1 MKTLLRLLLL
11 ACLLPV
17 LPAFAGEPADIPAVD
32 SSWLAPAELRSDASA
47 ALSPLDG
54 VVYAALSCNSVCW
67 QQYQACLAGCNNEL
81 CRDYCREA
89 KIECSCNC
97 GLGIC

>member
-1 MKTLLRLLLL
+1 MKTVLRLLLL
-11 ACLLPV
+11 ACLFPV
-17 LPAFAGEPADIPAVD
+17 LPAFAGEPADAPAVD
-32 SSWLAPAELRSDASA
+32 LSWLAPAEMRSDTVT
-47 ALSPLDG
+47 ALTPLDG

-67 QQYQACLAGCNNEL
+67 QQYQACRAACNNEL
-81 CRDYCREA
+81 CIDYCQEA

>member
-1 MKTLLRLLLL
+1 MKTVLRLLLL
-11 ACLLPV
+11 AGLLAV
-17 LPAFAGEPADIPAVD
+17 LPAL
-32 SSWLAPAELRSDASA
+32 SSRP
-47 ALSPLDG
+47 
-54 VVYAALSCNSVCW
+54 VYAALSCNSVCW